1 MRTVT
6 THAYTAIIAA
16 AFILTTNHNA
26 LGLDGYYMGQW
37 ASDQNACEAKASPDR
52 VILQQTD
59 VLTPQFHC
67 KLLGIRADDVSGT
80 TFMANC
86 NDPTTKWNDEVTM
99 RADRTNLILKL
110 KSDGQQKQYIRCNIG
125 SARSK
130 H

>member
-16 AFILTTNHNA
+16 ALILTTNHNA

-52 VILQQTD
+52 VILLQTD

-67 KLLGIRADDVSGT
+67 KLLGIRADDASGT

-86 NDPTTKWNDEVTM
+86 NDPTTRWNDEVTM
-99 RADRTNLILKL
+99 RADKTNLILKL
-110 KSDGQQKQYIRCNIG
+110 KSDGQQKQFIRCNIG
-125 SARSK
+125 HAK
-130 H
+130 TKQ